1 MAKIDIER
9 PKKFDKKQYD
19 KEYHKKAYKR
29 ISIDIKP
36 EDAEMIRQAAQD
48 RGLSIAQYIIRA
60 NNYIIDNSIDLN

>member
-1 MAKIDIER
+1 MAKNDIER

-36 EDAEMIRQAAQD
+36 EEAEMIRQAAQD
-48 RGLSIAQYIIRA
+48 RGLSVAQYIINA
-60 NNYIIDNSIDLN
+60 SNYIIANNIELD